1 MSDPSDLPVYEFG
14 EFRLEPKRRML
25 SGPGGEPLPLSDKA
39 FDALAYLVQHAGRV
53 VTKDELLRALWP
65 TTVVEESSLYVAI
78 SAVRRALKDDSAAP
92 APRFIATIAGR
103 GYQFVADVRVAAA
116 QGVPQ
121 RRSRVSARLAIGVGL
136 AVAALAAA
144 VAFVWLQSERDVSPS
159 AATRTLAVL
168 PFRPLTPGDR
178 NESLELGMTQTL
190 IAGLNT
196 GQLSVTPLSSV
207 RRFGSMEQ
215 DALEAGRALGV
226 QTVLEGHLQR
236 AGDQL
241 RVTAR
246 LLDVQSGRQIWAER
260 YDERFTDIFDV
271 QDAIAARVR
280 TSMAVELGAV
290 EPPALRR
297 YTESA
302 EAYQQYANGQFHLQ
316 RLVLPQAL
324 THFEQA
330 VALDPEFALAY
341 VGIADVRAIIG
352 VFGIVAPRD
361 TFPQALAAVN
371 RAMSLAPDLGEA
383 YAALGHIKVQ
393 YEHDWAG
400 AERAYRRALELNP
413 LDPRAHGFYG
423 IFLGTCGRFDEG
435 IERLRRAQE
444 LEPANAA
451 YSALIGMLLV
461 YQRRNDRAIDQ
472 LESSLQMDAAFP
484 PTITYL
490 AFAHLRRGDYQLA
503 SSYLDR
509 LHAPAPGS
517 GAYRAQILAL
527 SGQRAA
533 AVQELDGLLAMS
545 RERYV
550 PAYEIATIYAA
561 LGDQDE
567 TFRWL
572 GRAFEDRSTLIAWLA
587 WDPVFD
593 GIRDDPRYRPMYEKL
608 PAATVDG
615 A

>member
-1 MSDPSDLPVYEFG
+1 MSDPSDPQAYEFG
-14 EFRLEPKRRML
+14 GFRLEPKRRML
-25 SGPGGEPLPLSDKA
+25 AGPGGVPLPLSDKA
-39 FDALAYLVQHAGRV
+39 FDALVYLVQHAGRV

-78 SAVRRALKDDSAAP
+78 STLRRTLKDDTAAP

-103 GYQFVADVRVAAA
+103 GYQFIADLRTAPVEF
-116 QGVPQ
+116 VPQ
-121 RRSRVSARLAIGVGL
+121 RGRRVSARLAIVVGL
-136 AVAALAAA
+136 AVAAA
-144 VAFVWLQSERDVSPS
+144 VAFVSLQSERDTPPTVT
-159 AATRTLAVL
+159 ARTLAVL
-168 PFRPLTPGDR
+168 PFRPLTPGER

-196 GQLSVTPLSSV
+196 GNLSVTPLSSV
-207 RRFGSMEQ
+207 RRFGGIEQ

-236 AGDQL
+236 AGDEL
-241 RVTAR
+241 RVSAR
-246 LLDVQSGRQIWAER
+246 LLDIHSGRQIWAER

-280 TSMAVELGAV
+280 ASMAVELGAA
-290 EPPALRR
+290 EPRALRR

-316 RLVLPQAL
+316 RLALPQAL
-324 THFEQA
+324 RHFEQA
-330 VALDPEFALAY
+330 VALDPGFALAH
-341 VGIADVRAIIG
+341 VGIADTRAIIG

-371 RAMSLAPDLGEA
+371 RAMSLAPDLGAA
-383 YAALGHIKVQ
+383 YSSLGHIKVQ
-393 YEHDWAG
+393 YEHDWVGAG
-400 AERAYRRALELNP
+400 RAYRRALELNP
-413 LDPRAHGFYG
+413 NDPRAHGWYG
-423 IFLGTCGRFDEG
+423 IYLGTGGRFHEG
-435 IERLRRAQE
+435 IERLKRAQA
-444 LEPANAA
+444 LEPANAG

-461 YQRRNDRAIDQ
+461 YQRRYDEAIDQ
-472 LESSLQMDAAFP
+472 LESTLQMDAAFP

-490 AFAHLRRGDYQLA
+490 AFAHLRRGDFRKA
-503 SSYLDR
+503 ASYLDR
-509 LHAPAPGS
+509 LQAPAPGS
-517 GAYRAQILAL
+517 GAYRAQLHAL
-527 SGQRAA
+527 SGRRAA
-533 AVQELDGLLAMS
+533 ALQELEGLLAMS
-545 RERYV
+545 REHYV

-561 LGDQDE
+561 LGEKDE

-572 GRAFEDRSTLIAWLA
+572 ERAFEDRSTLIAWLA

-593 GIRDDPRYRPMYEKL
+593 GIRDDPRYRPLYERL
-608 PAATVDG
+608 PAATATG

>member
-1 MSDPSDLPVYEFG
+1 MSDPGDPQVYEFG

-39 FDALAYLVQHAGRV
+39 FDALVYLVQHAGRV

-65 TTVVEESSLYVAI
+65 KTVVEESSLYVAI
-78 SAVRRALKDDSAAP
+78 SALRRALKDDSAAP

-103 GYQFVADVRVAAA
+103 GYQFVADLRV
-116 QGVPQ
+116 VPAELVP
-121 RRSRVSARLAIGVGL
+121 RRGRLVSVRLAIVIG
-136 AVAALAAA
+136 LAAA
-144 VAFVWLQSERDVSPS
+144 AAIAFVWLQGERGATPS
-159 AATRTLAVL
+159 ATTRTLAVL

-196 GQLSVTPLSSV
+196 GKLSVTPLSSV
-207 RRFGSMEQ
+207 RRFSSMEQ
-215 DALEAGRALGV
+215 DPLEAGRALGV

-241 RVTAR
+241 RVSAR
-246 LLDVQSGRQIWAER
+246 LLDVRSGRQIWAER

-280 TSMAVELGAV
+280 TSMAVELGAA
-290 EPPALRR
+290 ESPALRR

-316 RLVLPQAL
+316 RLALPQAL

-330 VALDPEFALAY
+330 VALDPEFALAH
-341 VGIADVRAIIG
+341 VGIADTRAIIG
-352 VFGIVAPRD
+352 VFGIVAPRK
-361 TFPQALAAVN
+361 TFPHAQAAVN
-371 RAMSLAPDLGEA
+371 RALSLAPDLGEA
-383 YAALGHIKVQ
+383 YASLGHIKVQ
-393 YEHDWAG
+393 YEHDWVG

-413 LDPRAHGFYG
+413 IDPRAHGFYG

-435 IERLRRAQE
+435 IERLKHART

-461 YQRRNDRAIDQ
+461 YQRRYDEAVDQ
-472 LESSLQMDAAFP
+472 LETSLQMDAGFP

-490 AFAHLRRGDYQLA
+490 AFAYLRRGDYEKA
-503 SSYLDR
+503 ATYLDKLR
-509 LHAPAPGS
+509 APAPGS
-517 GAYRAQILAL
+517 GAYRAQLLAL
-527 SGQRAA
+527 SGRRAA
-533 AVQELDGLLAMS
+533 ALQELEGLLAMS
-545 RERYV
+545 HERYV

-561 LGDQDE
+561 LGEKDE

-572 GRAFEDRSTLIAWLA
+572 ERAFEDRSTLIAWLA
-587 WDPVFD
+587 WDAVFD
-593 GIRDDPRYRPMYEKL
+593 GIRDDPRYRPLYEKL
-608 PAATVDG
+608 PAAVG
-615 A
+615 PEA

>member
-1 MSDPSDLPVYEFG
+1 MSDPSDPHAYEFG
-14 EFRLEPKRRML
+14 EFRLEPKRRL
-25 SGPGGEPLPLSDKA
+25 LAGPGGEPLPLSDKA
-39 FDALAYLVQHAGRV
+39 FDALVYLVQHAGRV
-53 VTKDELLRALWP
+53 VNKDELLKALWP

-78 SAVRRALKDDSAAP
+78 SAVRRALRDDSAAP
-92 APRFIATIAGR
+92 TPRFIATIAGR
-103 GYQFVADVRVAAA
+103 GYQFVADLRVAPAEL
-116 QGVPQ
+116 VPP
-121 RRSRVSARLAIGVGL
+121 RGRRVSARLATVVGL
-136 AVAALAAA
+136 AVVAAA
-144 VAFVWLQSERDVSPS
+144 VVAFVSLRSERDATPS

-190 IAGLNT
+190 IEGLNS
-196 GQLSVTPLSSV
+196 GELSVTPLSSV
-207 RRFGSMEQ
+207 RRFGGVEQ

-241 RVTAR
+241 RVSAR
-246 LLDVQSGRQIWAER
+246 LLDVESGRQIWAQR

-280 TSMAVELGAV
+280 TSMAIELGAA

-297 YTESA
+297 YTKSA

-316 RLVLPQAL
+316 RLALPQAL
-324 THFEQA
+324 TQFEQA

-341 VGIADVRAIIG
+341 VGIADTRAIIG

-371 RAMSLAPDLGEA
+371 RALSLAPDLGEA
-383 YAALGHIKVQ
+383 YASLGHIKVQ

-413 LDPRAHGFYG
+413 GDSRANGWYG
-423 IFLGTCGRFDEG
+423 IYLGTCGRFDEG
-435 IERLRRAQE
+435 VERLKRAQA
-444 LEPANAA
+444 LDPANAA

-461 YQRRNDRAIDQ
+461 YQRRYDQAIEQ

-484 PTITYL
+484 PANTYL
-490 AFAHLRRGDYQLA
+490 AFAHLRRGDYQKA
-503 SSYLDR
+503 ASYLDR
-509 LHAPAPGS
+509 LRAPAPGS
-517 GAYRAQILAL
+517 GAYRAQLLAL

-533 AVQELDGLLAMS
+533 AKQELEGLLAMS

-561 LGDQDE
+561 LGEKDE

-593 GIRDDPRYRPMYEKL
+593 GIRDDPRYRPLYEKL
-608 PAATVDG
+608 PAAAAAG